1 MKRFSM
7 HPVQRMVLSTD
18 DARIA
23 KAAELLDIDF
33 NTLRAAL
40 TTNFDR
46 PLYLYCFELGRVKQ
60 IKHCFGIGAFNDCS
74 KHDIVLSTGFTRD
87 IEAVKT
93 EHARCVYNCPSPILK
108 HLVVIE
114 TEQQTEAHMALD
126 DFYNRPFCTR
136 ALEMSISGSHMAA
149 IPEQYISFATLFYTS
164 ASRYSGQLEYIES
177 LLKVK
182 MKMKRAWTV

>member
-1 MKRFSM
+1 M

-33 NTLRAAL
+33 KTLRAAL
-40 TTNFDR
+40 TTNFDS

-60 IKHCFGIGAFNDCS
+60 IKHCFGIGAFNECF

-93 EHARCVYNCPSPILK
+93 EHTRSMYTCPSPILK
-108 HLVVIE
+108 HLVVIDADAE
-114 TEQQTEAHMALD
+114 ADAHMALD
-126 DFYNRPFCTR
+126 DFYNSPFCTR
-136 ALEMSISGSHMAA
+136 TLDMSISGSIMAT